1 MMILFRLE
9 LKKDCSFF
17 EQPKVISL
25 GSKKLSNYSL
35 ILFLVFAYTILP
47 LRISAA
53 AGLPISA
60 ARWFSTC
67 KKASEYG
74 CCTADSGMNLH
85 SCK

>member
-1 MMILFRLE
+1 MILFRLE

-25 GSKKLSNYSL
+25 GSKKYYSL
-35 ILFLVFAYTILP
+35 TLFFVFAYIILP

-67 KKASEYG
+67 KKASENG